1 MEFNDINNENNENN
15 SDDENIYGDESNIL
29 NEYDEDNIRKPDKI
43 IKDKLIENYES
54 DDDEM
59 NLALDVSR
67 TQYLTDNDLYDTV
80 FINEQLKIAI
90 ELSLEEQSNKLAEIA
105 MDESIQLENQRIK
118 NLEIYNRKKSLEEF
132 SKRIKSLSFSV
143 NELEIKNFIEDILNN
158 YFNLNIDYVN
168 IEKEMYE
175 KIYKIIDSYYLIP
188 IQKNYKKTAISYEE
202 DKLIRNIFRTVNS

>member
-202 DKLIRNIFRTVNS
+202 DKLIRNIFRTVDS